1 MLVQFKTGSGFHSE
15 YLEGVAHDLLK
26 VMGLSGH
33 IPGAMESEDLAAHL
47 TKLKDALNAEPKDD
61 EPFDD
66 DAPSLKARAKPLIE
80 LIESAMG
87 ESSYVMWDYKK

>member
-26 VMGLSGH
+26 LMGLSGH
-33 IPGAMESEDLAAHL
+33 IPGAMEKEDLARHL
-47 TKLKDALNAEPKDD
+47 GKLKDAVNAQPKED

-66 DAPSLKARAKPLIE
+66 DAPSLHARAQPLIE
-80 LIESAMG
+80 LVESAISD
-87 ESSYVMWDYKK
+87 ESYVMWDYRK